1 MLSWAGDALLAWT
14 PGGLAGSFPSSSCL
28 QNRCIETSLGQ
39 ALQKVSLACR
49 MALGAG
55 HSPRCPAPWMGAMQP
70 MQGARLREG
79 CVWREDVSQQLS
91 TGVLAEQLACGEGK
105 RGGKRESKRGVKGW
119 AGRQSSPGCAAKT
132 LPSMRNE
139 TRDDGAKMGEGSSIP
154 YRGAERMWGT
164 WGGGFH
170 IPSCQGQSSV
180 LPSCSLSSRKK
191 KQTKKRKKR
200 YIAE

>member
-1 MLSWAGDALLAWT
+1 MPSSLDGSNAAH
-14 PGGLAGSFPSSSCL
+14 AGSKAEGRLCL
-28 QNRCIETSLGQ
+28 EGGCESAAQHR
-39 ALQKVSLACR
+39 
-49 MALGAG
+49 GAG
-55 HSPRCPAPWMGAMQP
+55 RAAGMRRGEKRWE
-70 MQGARLREG
+70 EG
-79 CVWREDVSQQLS
+79 
-91 TGVLAEQLACGEGK
+91 EQE
-105 RGGKRESKRGVKGW
+105 GVKGW

-139 TRDDGAKMGEGSSIP
+139 TRDDGAKIGEGSSIP

-180 LPSCSLSSRKK
+180 LPSCSLSRRKK